1 MNSSQLLYKISNL
14 QYSIRRKEVEYT
26 NAMKAN
32 DQLNM
37 DLNNAALT
45 LLKEDL
51 ATTVKEFN
59 SIPAHNSNNRSQDTK
74 KAGWWQSF
82 FNLRAAANRK

>member
-14 QYSIRRKEVEYT
+14 QYSIRLKEVEYT
-26 NAMKAN
+26 HAVKAR
-32 DQLNM
+32 DQHNM

-51 ATTVKEFN
+51 ATAVKEFN
-59 SIPAHNSNNRSQDTK
+59 SIPLHDPGNSTKPPK
-74 KAGWWQSF
+74 KARWWLSF
-82 FNLRAAANRK
+82 FNLKAATNRK